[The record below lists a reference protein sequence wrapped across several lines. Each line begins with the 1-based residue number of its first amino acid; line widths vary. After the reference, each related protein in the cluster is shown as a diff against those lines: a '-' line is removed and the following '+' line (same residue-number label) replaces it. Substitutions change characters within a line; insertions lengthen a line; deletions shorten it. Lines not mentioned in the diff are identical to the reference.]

1 MITIYLKQSYNLLKE
16 NRFVNGIS
24 IAGTALSVAAVMLI
38 YLVYQVNFSAYAPES
53 NRYRILFVSSL
64 QACGSDGH
72 PINNGGMSHKVVREC
87 LYPLQTPEAVTAFT
101 SGDLPVNVHG
111 QQFYDKYAIK
121 FTDDGFWKVFDF
133 TFLAG
138 GPFTHTDWES
148 GIRKAVIS
156 DKLARRL
163 FGTVEAV
170 GQTLRMNYADYR
182 ICGVVKEVSRA
193 AESSYGDVWIP
204 YTANASLL
212 KDNISYCEGTT
223 GEFQACILSRSRSDF
238 EAIRREMLK
247 LQSTFNAS
255 LTGTKLD
262 YMHSP
267 FTQWQ
272 AVLGTTGFSEGTVG
286 EWLKSTGAVILFLLL
301 LPALNLI

>member
-1 MITIYLKQSYNLLKE
+1 MTVLE
-16 NRFVNGIS
+16 GFRF
-24 IAGTALSVAAVMLI
+24 
-38 YLVYQVNFSAYAPES
+38 Y
-53 NRYRILFVSSL
+53 
-64 QACGSDGH
+64 
-72 PINNGGMSHKVVREC
+72 
-87 LYPLQTPEAVTAFT
+87 
-101 SGDLPVNVHG
+101 
-111 QQFYDKYAIK
+111 
-121 FTDDGFWKVFDF
+121 
-133 TFLAG
+133 FLGG

-255 LTGTKLD
+255 LTVR
-262 YMHSP
+262 S
-267 FTQWQ
+267 WIIC
-272 AVLGTTGFSEGTVG
+272 
-286 EWLKSTGAVILFLLL
+286 ILLS
-301 LPALNLI
+301 LNGRLYWARMASVREPWANG